1 MTSKTNKKLSLGL
14 AAVLCGLLVSSAIG
28 ASGESVQRPWEM
40 QAYSEMVVS
49 LPDMTFLSSTA
60 WIDASHCGQ
69 SMAYAGL
76 PDEPDRGHIIAANG
90 DVIYFDMPS
99 SQLQGII
106 TGGTGRFEGA
116 SGEFNIT
123 TEPKLIGMKPGPVP
137 GTAILCFMWSG
148 TGTIT
153 Y

>member
-1 MTSKTNKKLSLGL
+1 MTQKTNKGLSLGL
-14 AAVLCGLLVSSAIG
+14 AAVLCGLLLPSVIG
-28 ASGESVQRPWEM
+28 ASGNAVQRPWEM

-69 SMAYAGL
+69 SLGEGW
-76 PDEPDRGHIIAANG
+76 PGGGKIIAANG
-90 DVIYFDMPS
+90 DVIFFAMTS
-99 SQLQGII
+99 LTHNVI

-116 SGEFNIT
+116 SGEFDFA
-123 TEPKLIGMKPGPVP
+123 EEEVIGMGPGPKP
-137 GTAILCFMWSG
+137 GTATFYVVWTA

>member
-1 MTSKTNKKLSLGL
+1 MTLKRNRKLSLGL
-14 AAVLCGLLVSSAIG
+14 AALLCGLLVPSALG
-28 ASGESVQRPWEM
+28 ASGKSVQRPWEM

-69 SMAYAGL
+69 SMAYAGR
-76 PDEPDRGHIIAANG
+76 PDEPDKGHIIAANG

-99 SQLQGII
+99 QLQGVI

-116 SGEFNIT
+116 SGEFNVA
-123 TEPKLIGMKPGPVP
+123 EPTPIGMKPGREP
-137 GTAILCFMWSG
+137 GTAIICFVWTG